1 MSSAVLEMARET
13 RASVLAGVAWVLG
26 IWIALRP
33 GIDPEVSTSA
43 TAEALARLSTILGNV
58 GGLLILLILSIG
70 LGTISLH
77 VFRAPSIWIANLAT
91 SVVRA
96 VEAFVVKVLA
106 WPRKPPKLRRYSA
119 WEPIAV
125 DLARR
130 IIHEHRDEIEAAVR
144 PEATTKLEQAVYFE
158 LDEALHQELDSAE
171 DQTYLRSLND
181 QADLRLAAVVPLV
194 ALIAAASFRLSPYF
208 ALLFPAPFILA
219 FQGGAIRSLRDAT
232 LRRDAW
238 RRIHLKSLARSIASP
253 TPGESVTPPPM

>member
-13 RASVLAGVAWVLG
+13 RAAVLAGVAWILG

-58 GGLLILLILSIG
+58 GGLLVLLILAIG

-91 SVVRA
+91 LVVRA
-96 VEAFVVKVLA
+96 VEAFVVKLLA
-106 WPRKPPKLRRYSA
+106 WPKKPPKLRRYSA
-119 WEPIAV
+119 WEPVAV

-130 IIHEHRDEIEAAVR
+130 IIHEHRDEIEAVAR
-144 PEATTKLEQAVYFE
+144 PEAATKLEQAVYFE
-158 LDEALHQELDSAE
+158 LDRVLHQELDGAE
-171 DQTYLRSLND
+171 DQTHLRLLND

-194 ALIAAASFRLSPYF
+194 ALITAASFRLSPYF
-208 ALLFPAPFILA
+208 ALLSPAPFILA
-219 FQGGAIRSLRDAT
+219 FQGGEIRSQRDAT
-232 LRRDAW
+232 LRRNVW
-238 RRIHLKSLARSIASP
+238 RRIDLNSLARSIYSP
-253 TPGESVTPPPM
+253 TAARSANP